1 MLGVA
6 FEVGEVLVVLV
17 GVTLLAVDEVVETV
31 EETVE
36 VDDDD
41 DCVVLDDGLIF
52 AFVGEE
58 PSREDVAAD
67 ESPLFV
73 LSFESLPQ
81 DSGSVGAFIRS

>member
-36 VDDDD
+36 VDDD